1 MLLANVTQLSCAVSF
16 KLTAQPE
23 ESVSKT
29 LCESGKKEDEPQ
41 TVSLHPKQLGH
52 EKATTEGGD
61 VASAIEPSHS
71 SLIEKESSKTSSNG
85 QDNQNRKD
93 VAEAADPSVRLEVS
107 TVKDA
112 KQHLE
117 LPKLKEGLIS
127 TSKSEEVVGEIEE
140 VKPKHSS
147 SDVIVHGNYP
157 QQKPLNSSPKQDS
170 ELKVA
175 SDVFSEPG
183 TGLKTYFETS
193 SKSQKLELSQSQ
205 CRYEP
210 DTGGEEL
217 HGDTKSIMHKFD
229 DQHERKAGASPG
241 KMSLEQRSLS
251 LNITVGSGQI
261 VTGANSKAFL
271 ETLCPISGSFDE
283 PEIYPPTPSVVSQH
297 QFPPAVS
304 ITPETSENI
313 ETKVETPLP
322 SDRHKSSFEFSSDL
336 SEMLD
341 LAGTLPLP
349 LSERREYDHMRRKS
363 MPPNVSDLVG
373 SSLAKLSLTDDASRV
388 GQECQLEELGSCVF
402 SDYAGP
408 MPSPADVPSQHQHFP
423 SVESEVV
430 EEPRATETA
439 QKVLQLHHKGVI
451 PENHQKTMF
460 EKKDTAV
467 KTTLILEKA
476 VPSGVKPDRLRIPVT
491 SSKDRMTEFRL
502 EIGLP
507 DGLKIQ
513 AIPEVDIEKDPSR
526 EASPIPPDNSFTF
539 TETEGKAPT
548 TPKAPNDTPSEIVVE
563 KPRKDFLPED
573 KAQNDNGNRKSEL
586 DTKTHDEPQQ
596 VSSQALESTEKDK
609 KVQSENGTP
618 RRLETMEKG
627 DISKATAD
635 LSTEKTHIQVR
646 EVTVDKFSP
655 NPYISSTVIII
666 PQAQVE
672 EEADEDDIEIAE
684 EPREMLEES
693 EVSPTTEQAEVSLI
707 KDVVKE
713 EKKEQARLTVGDPVM
728 EDEPKSGAEEWS
740 HSANDGEEVEPAMDS
755 SQLSPFSDRDQLVED
770 DRDEGNGEE
779 KVAEVRQI
787 DRDKCEKDCGGVL
800 KEDQTGVR
808 EVAQVV
814 PEQKRVDKNE
824 VEDKDIEIGQEVEEA
839 TMDVSF
845 IDTDSGWMDSQ
856 GTHNL

>member
-1 MLLANVTQLSCAVSF
+1 M
-16 KLTAQPE
+16 
-23 ESVSKT
+23 
-29 LCESGKKEDEPQ
+29 CESGKKEDEPQ
-41 TVSLHPKQLGH
+41 TVSLLPKQLGH

-71 SLIEKESSKTSSNG
+71 SLSETESSKTSSNG
-85 QDNQNRKD
+85 QENQNRKD
-93 VAEAADPSVRLEVS
+93 VAGDPSVPLEVS

-112 KQHLE
+112 KQPLE
-117 LPKLKEGLIS
+117 SPNLKEELIS
-127 TSKSEEVVGEIEE
+127 TSKSGEVLGEIKE
-140 VKPKHSS
+140 VKPKSSS
-147 SDVIVHGNYP
+147 SDVIVDENYT
-157 QQKPLNSSPKQDS
+157 QKLDHLQKPLISSPKQDS
-170 ELKVA
+170 ELNVA

-183 TGLKTYFETS
+183 TELKTYFETS
-193 SKSQKLELSQSQ
+193 SKSHKLELSQSQ
-205 CRYEP
+205 CCYEP
-210 DTGGEEL
+210 DTGGVEL

-229 DQHERKAGASPG
+229 DLHERKAGASPG
-241 KMSLEQRSLS
+241 EMSSEQRSLS
-251 LNITVGSGQI
+251 LNVTVGSGQI

-283 PEIYPPTPSVVSQH
+283 PEIFPPTPSVASQ
-297 QFPPAVS
+297 QVIPPAVA
-304 ITPETSENI
+304 ITPDLSKDI
-313 ETKVETPLP
+313 ETKEETPLP
-322 SDRHKSSFEFSSDL
+322 SDGHNSSFQLSSDL

-341 LAGTLPLP
+341 LAGMLPRP
-349 LSERREYDHMRRKS
+349 LSERKDYDHLRRKS
-363 MPPNVSDLVG
+363 MPTNVSDLVG
-373 SSLAKLSLTDDASRV
+373 SSLAKLSLTDDASRA
-388 GQECQLEELGSCVF
+388 GQECQLEELG
-402 SDYAGP
+402 YAGP

-439 QKVLQLHHKGVI
+439 QKVLQLHHKGVL
-451 PENHQKTMF
+451 PENHQKTTF
-460 EKKDTAV
+460 EKKDIAV

-507 DGLKIQ
+507 DDLKIQ

-539 TETEGKAPT
+539 TETEGKAPA

-563 KPRKDFLPED
+563 KPRKEFLPED
-573 KAQNDNGNRKSEL
+573 KAQDENGNRKSEL
-586 DTKTHDEPQQ
+586 DKKTHDEPQR
-596 VSSQALESTEKDK
+596 VSSQAESTEKDK
-609 KVQSENGTP
+609 KVQSENG
-618 RRLETMEKG
+618 RLETTAKG
-627 DISKATAD
+627 DISKATVD
-635 LSTEKTHIQVR
+635 LSAEIAHIQVR
-646 EVTVDKFSP
+646 EVTVDKIPP
-655 NPYISSTVIII
+655 NPVIII

-684 EPREMLEES
+684 EPREILEES

-740 HSANDGEEVEPAMDS
+740 HSANDGEEVEPATDS
-755 SQLSPFSDRDQLVED
+755 SQLSPYSDRDQLVED
-770 DRDEGNGEE
+770 TRDEGNGEE

-787 DRDKCEKDCGGVL
+787 NRDKHKKEHGGVL
-800 KEDQTGVR
+800 KEDRTGV
-808 EVAQVV
+808 QVV

-839 TMDVSF
+839 SDVLCQTSEANNNEAAMDVCF
-845 IDTDSGWMDSQ
+845 IDTDGGWMDSQ
-856 GTHNL
+856 GTYNL